1 MRLVAGARW
10 VGYSRS
16 MPDKRA
22 NVKNEKQYE
31 GLRKKGMSKQR
42 AARIANSPGASKRG
56 GKKGRLLEHALEL
69 EPGRDE
75 RPEEGRG
82 PQGRQGRCAQVV
94 AARLGHRVSSLPR
107 YNAGARGGVPEWPK
121 GTGCKPVGSAFRG
134 SNPLSPMTRSR

>member
-56 GKKGRLLEHALEL
+56 GKKAGSSSTRSSSSQGGTSAQKKAAGRKGGKA
-69 EPGRDE
+69 
-75 RPEEGRG
+75 
-82 PQGRQGRCAQVV
+82 
-94 AARLGHRVSSLPR
+94 AARKS
-107 YNAGARGGVPEWPK
+107 
-121 GTGCKPVGSAFRG
+121 
-134 SNPLSPMTRSR
+134 